1 MPNYTRREVVET
13 YQARGDDDGRPYTIT
28 VYAEVIYTE
37 TMDGTKHRNIGL
49 KSHKIGDGG
58 RVNVQHDGALFEVA
72 TGRVMHQVHP

>member
-37 TMDGTKHRNIGL
+37 TLDGTKHRNIGL
-49 KSHKIGDGG
+49 NRTKWGT
-58 RVNVQHDGALFEVA
+58 A
-72 TGRVMHQVHP
+72 VMSMSKTMGH